1 LRRPSREVVCTRS
14 QGLLRARATT
24 TCGCWPVQIACG
36 RSACCSS
43 PLGRYALYELTRPC
57 KAYAENC
64 HSNSRID
71 VHEFQVASCKG
82 ARMHFQRPTGVKQ
95 DEDIKTVNLA
105 LIWVKCTQRCNGMRT
120 TFIQSAWLKANVQG
134 RGKRLPRYTVCFP
147 MLSVF
152 CTTRTEQ
159 AAKCRFGGLF
169 RYLGSIYLLVE
180 YFSPCK
186 VLWGRAFFRC
196 RPGDHLVIILDYSTW

>member
-1 LRRPSREVVCTRS
+1 MST
-14 QGLLRARATT
+14 LLELLIFLLGRA
-24 TCGCWPVQIACG
+24 V
-36 RSACCSS
+36 CCSR
-43 PLGRYALYELTRPC
+43 RYAANVLTRPC
-57 KAYAENC
+57 KAYAENS

-71 VHEFQVASCKG
+71 VHEFQIASCKG
-82 ARMHFQRPTGVKQ
+82 ARMHLQRPTGVKQ

-105 LIWVKCTQRCNGMRT
+105 LMWVKCTQKCNEMKT
-120 TFIQSAWLKANVQG
+120 MPFIQSAWLKANVQG

-180 YFSPCK
+180 YFSPCH